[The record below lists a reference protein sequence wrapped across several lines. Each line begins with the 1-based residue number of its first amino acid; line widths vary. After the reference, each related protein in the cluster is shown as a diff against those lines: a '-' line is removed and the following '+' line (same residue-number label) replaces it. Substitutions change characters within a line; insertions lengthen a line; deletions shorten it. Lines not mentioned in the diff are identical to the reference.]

1 LRSASER
8 VRRET
13 EPVRFLVT
21 AIPPSAFDASR
32 FAALKVFI
40 LKPSSLGDVVQA
52 LPVLRLIKLHYPDS
66 EIFWW
71 LDANLVP
78 LLEGDPDLAGVIPFH
93 RQRWTSPLRWGE
105 AWSSLRSIQGHHFD
119 WVIDLQSLLRSGVV
133 AWLAGGGVTVGLDDP
148 REGARAFYDLI
159 VPRPTHYTHAVDW
172 YLGALT
178 ALGVP
183 VHRNFTWLPPRP
195 VAAKALCEKWL
206 PDAGRWI
213 ALQPGARWLNKRWP
227 VEYFAELVSTLTD
240 RFADVRFV
248 VLGGQ
253 ADREL
258 GEFICNAASGRC
270 LDLTGRTTL
279 PEMVEWTRH
288 CELMITNDTGP
299 MHVAAALNKP
309 VVALFGPTEPRRTGP
324 YGQLDRVLQHDLPC
338 VPCMKD
344 SCRYHQ
350 PFECLRGLT
359 PNRVVARVAQILD
372 PLGPGRELN
381 SAGAAR
387 VDCARGVGD

>member
-1 LRSASER
+1 MKIL
-8 VRRET
+8 
-13 EPVRFLVT
+13 
-21 AIPPSAFDASR
+21 
-32 FAALKVFI
+32 I

-52 LPVLRLIKLHYPDS
+52 LPVLRLIKLHHPSS

-71 LDANLVP
+71 VDASLAP

-93 RQRWTSPLRWGE
+93 RRRWTSPFRWGE
-105 AWSSLRSIQGHHFD
+105 AWASLRAIQTHRFD

-133 AWLAGGGVTVGLDDP
+133 AWLAGGALTVGLDDP
-148 REGARAFYDLI
+148 REGATAFYDRV
-159 VPRPTHYTHAVDW
+159 VPRPSYHTHAVDW
-172 YLGALT
+172 YLGVLP
-178 ALGVP
+178 LLSVP
-183 VHRNFTWLPPRP
+183 GHRDFTWLPERKE
-195 VAAKALCEKWL
+195 VTQLVREKWR

-227 VEYFAELVSTLTD
+227 VEYFTELVRMLSH
-240 RFADVRFV
+240 RFADVRFA

-258 GEFICNAASGRC
+258 GERIAGEAPARC

-279 PEMVEWTRH
+279 PEMVEWARL

-309 VVALFGPTEPRRTGP
+309 IIALFGPTEPRRTGP
-324 YGQLDRVLQHDLPC
+324 YGQVDQVLQHDLPC

-344 SCRYHQ
+344 SCNYRQ
-350 PFECLRGLT
+350 PFECLRGIT
-359 PNRVVARVAQILD
+359 PDRVAARVVQLLE
-372 PLGPGRELN
+372 PTGPRRELN
-381 SAGAAR
+381 SAAAVR
-387 VDCARGVGD
+387 VD